1 MIPQVATKQYLEQKR
16 ITAST
21 VRGVSKAWRLMQP
34 DFDASWD
41 SVSSRSRS
49 LITAGQAAAALSAA
63 AYVPSLMGE
72 LNIESDPYGM
82 VNPMSVVGV
91 ASDGRTLEGLI
102 LGALTHSKSLVG
114 AGFTTNAALKSGG
127 KWLEMA
133 ASTQVRDAGRV
144 VGGVAAYGERKLT
157 RYTRMLSGKACSR
170 CIILAGK
177 IYYDKEA
184 FLRHPKCLCTNIP
197 CDEDVAGDL
206 TTDPGSYFESLV
218 PEDQDK
224 IFTKAGAQAIRDG
237 ADMNQVVN
245 ARRSLYTTRGGLSAT
260 HEGATRRGIYG
271 SSQTGVNKATGGR
284 YSRAKMARLMPEEI
298 YRIASSQEEAIRLL
312 KYYKFLI

>member
-1 MIPQVATKQYLEQKR
+1 MIPQATTRQYLEQKQ
-16 ITAST
+16 ITASA
-21 VRGVSKAWRLMQP
+21 VRGVNKAWRLMQP

-41 SVSSRSRS
+41 TVASRSRS
-49 LITAGQAAAALSAA
+49 IIIAAQVAAAQSAA
-63 AYVPSLMGE
+63 TYVPALMDE

-91 ASDGRTLEGLI
+91 ASDGRSLDGLI
-102 LGALTHSKSLVG
+102 LGALTHTKSLVG
-114 AGFTTNAALKSGG
+114 SGMSSGMALKSGG
-127 KWLEMA
+127 KWLAMA
-133 ASTQVRDAGRV
+133 TSMQARDAGRV
-144 VGGVAAYGERKLT
+144 VTGAAAYGERKLT

-170 CIILAGK
+170 CVILAGK
-177 IYYDKEA
+177 VYYDKEA
-184 FLRHPKCLCTNIP
+184 FLRHPRCLCTNIP
-197 CDEDVAGDL
+197 CDENVAGDL
-206 TTDPGSYFESLV
+206 TTDPDSYFESLG

-260 HEGATRRGIYG
+260 YEGATRRGMYG
-271 SSQTGVNKATGGR
+271 SSRTGVNRATGGR
-284 YSRAKMARLMPEEI
+284 YSRAKLARIMPEEI
-298 YRIASSQEEAIRLL
+298 YKIASSREEAIRLL